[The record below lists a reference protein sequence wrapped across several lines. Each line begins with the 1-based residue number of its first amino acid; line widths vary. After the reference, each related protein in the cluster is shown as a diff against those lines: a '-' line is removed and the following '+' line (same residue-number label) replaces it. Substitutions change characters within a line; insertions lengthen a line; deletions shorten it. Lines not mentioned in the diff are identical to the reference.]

1 MRSIYYLA
9 APVLIYAAFCSCGK
23 ATGPVVPQT
32 DSFTVTV
39 NHGFGGGKY
48 KKGDTVHIF
57 SDNYGSDQLFG
68 QWTGDTSLLD
78 APYEWHT
85 WFIMPAK
92 NVSFNGSVVSI
103 QDFSLN
109 YVQIKGRDRP
119 KPVYYYF
126 PPHMK
131 GLVYLLHGT
140 GGNATHVVNAYEW
153 QQLIK
158 SLVTAGYGVLVTECE
173 ESTVGQDINGDGK
186 IRWDLLPYDSVANV
200 DLANIRLITEA
211 FYANGD
217 IDRTL
222 PQYDIGM
229 SDGGFFAGV
238 LASYYHYKAEINYC
252 AQGADMVVQQ
262 TTTPLLFCMARFD
275 QNENVGSAG
284 NQVALSNSQTLA
296 ARGVCSGFLI
306 KERSPLYPER
316 FARSGARP
324 EGLSADV
331 FAELQS
337 NGFLDA
343 RNYFKG
349 FIDDFLNAVAASP
362 GKFPVFIGLSS
373 DQKQAVTAQID
384 IAVSDHHMY
393 SDLDHAAVAFLDDP
407 CH

>member
-1 MRSIYYLA
+1 MRSIYYLSA
-9 APVLIYAAFCSCGK
+9 VVLLSTAFCSCQKGT
-23 ATGPVVPQT
+23 APVSPQT

-57 SDNYGSDQLFG
+57 SDNYGDDQLFG
-68 QWTGDTSLLD
+68 LWTGDTSLLD
-78 APYEWHT
+78 APYEWHS

-92 NVSFNGSVVSI
+92 NVSFSGSIVSI
-103 QDFSLN
+103 QDFTLN
-109 YVQIKGRDRP
+109 FTQIKGRDRL

-140 GGNATHVVNAYEW
+140 GGNAAHVVNAYEW

-158 SLVTAGYGVLVTECE
+158 SLVTGGYGVLVTECE
-173 ESTVGQDINGDGK
+173 ESTLGQDTNGDGK
-186 IRWDLLPYDSVANV
+186 IRWDLIPYDSVANV
-200 DLANIRLITEA
+200 DLANIRLITDT
-211 FYANGD
+211 FYAKGD
-217 IDRTL
+217 IDPAL
-222 PQYDIGM
+222 PKYDIGM

-238 LASYYHYKAEINYC
+238 LASLYHYKAEINYC
-252 AQGADMVVQQ
+252 SQGADMVIQQ
-262 TTTPLLFCMARFD
+262 TTVPLLFCMARFD

-284 NQVALSNSQTLA
+284 NQAALSYSQALR

-316 FARSGARP
+316 FARSGALSAS
-324 EGLSADV
+324 LSADV
-331 FAELQS
+331 FAELQA

-349 FIDDFLNAVAASP
+349 FIDDFTSAVAASP
-362 GKFPVFIGLSS
+362 GKFPVFIGLSA
-373 DQKQAVTAQID
+373 DQKQAVTSQID
-384 IAVSDHHMY
+384 IAVSDHHIY
-393 SDLDHAAVAFLDDP
+393 SDFDHAAVAFLDDP